1 MRHGGW
7 AGAHRIGPPPS
18 GGKPQGSRLRSALDT
33 EYDDDVLGAPY
44 DARVMKRL
52 PKYMAPVKGWLALST
67 VGILIRSAASLAIP
81 YLVGITIDR
90 FIQTH
95 ELAGLNIM
103 VATFV
108 AANLLVWGGHYIETL
123 YLAYA
128 GETILFRLRTEMF
141 DHLHRQSLS
150 FFDHNKVGKLMSRV
164 QNDITQVQELL
175 TNGIVG
181 VVTNSLYLI
190 AIAIVMISLNTQL
203 ALLTLI
209 TVPILGIVMV
219 VWQRYARRAF
229 LKARQAIAVV
239 NDQLQEGIA
248 GVRVTQSMSRERA
261 NLQQFDDV
269 NRANLNANV
278 GAAKL
283 QAIMIPTVD
292 ILTNVAFGLVL
303 IVGGS
308 QVLTGT
314 IGVGIL
320 LSFLLYIQR
329 FFTPVQEMAMLYTE
343 LQRGM
348 ASGTRILEL
357 LDVQPGIVDSPKAIE
372 LPPIKGEIQFHD
384 VSFAYDPKA
393 ETLHGIDL
401 KINPG
406 ETIAII
412 GRTGAGKSSLMNLLA
427 RFYEIEKGKITIDG
441 YDIRSVTQ
449 QSLRRQIGLV
459 PQDPF
464 LFSGT
469 IEDNIRYGHPNVSH
483 EDMVNA
489 ARTAGAHDFIIHL
502 EEGYST
508 PVGERGGN
516 LSSGQL
522 QMVCLARAI
531 LANPPILILDEATS
545 SVDTTTEQIM
555 QHSLRHLAKGRTC
568 LIIAHRLST
577 ISHADRII
585 TLEHG
590 KIVETGTHQ
599 ELLAK
604 RGLYYQ
610 MFGAFRAN
618 DMKPKPTTY

>member
-52 PKYMAPVKGWLALST
+52 PKYMAPVKRWLALST

-283 QAIMIPTVD
+283 QALMIPTVD

-393 ETLHGIDL
+393 EILHGIDL

-412 GRTGAGKSSLMNLLA
+412 GRTGAGKSSLMNILA

-469 IEDNIRYGHPNVSH
+469 IEDNIRYGHPNASH

-545 SVDTTTEQIM
+545 SVDTATEQIM

-577 ISHADRII
+577 ISHADRIV

>member
-52 PKYMAPVKGWLALST
+52 PKYMAPVKRWLALST

-283 QAIMIPTVD
+283 QALMIPTVD

-384 VSFAYDPKA
+384 VRFAYDPKA
-393 ETLHGIDL
+393 EILHGIDL

-412 GRTGAGKSSLMNLLA
+412 GRTGAGKSSLMNILA

-469 IEDNIRYGHPNVSH
+469 IEDNIRYGHPNASH

-577 ISHADRII
+577 ISHADRIV

>member
-1 MRHGGW
+1 
-7 AGAHRIGPPPS
+7 
-18 GGKPQGSRLRSALDT
+18 
-33 EYDDDVLGAPY
+33 
-44 DARVMKRL
+44 
-52 PKYMAPVKGWLALST
+52 
-67 VGILIRSAASLAIP
+67 
-81 YLVGITIDR
+81 
-90 FIQTH
+90 
-95 ELAGLNIM
+95 M

-283 QAIMIPTVD
+283 QALMIPTVD

-393 ETLHGIDL
+393 EILHGIDL

-412 GRTGAGKSSLMNLLA
+412 GRTGAGKSSLMNILA

-469 IEDNIRYGHPNVSH
+469 IEDNIRYGHPNASH

-577 ISHADRII
+577 ISHADRIV

>member
-52 PKYMAPVKGWLALST
+52 PKYMAPVKRWLALST

-283 QAIMIPTVD
+283 QALMIPTVD

-393 ETLHGIDL
+393 EILHGIDL

-412 GRTGAGKSSLMNLLA
+412 GRTGAGKSSLMNILA

-469 IEDNIRYGHPNVSH
+469 IEDNIRYGHPNASH

-577 ISHADRII
+577 ISHADRIV